1 MPTSSPSYNTDDLV
15 QLISVEEFDSF
26 PKDPRN
32 GGLWVILGKGPT
44 GHLDLTPSDR
54 RFLCGCIA
62 KIKRFMGYGSITGLP
77 LYELEPYDI
86 SFAFDFNFTAAYVWQ
101 GRGFTPNEFHPYT
114 PPALSISALSFD
126 DLLKGG
132 A

>member
-1 MPTSSPSYNTDDLV
+1 MPTSFPSYNTGDLV
-15 QLISVEEFDSF
+15 QLIPVEEFDSF

-32 GGLWVILGKGPT
+32 GLRVILGKGPS
-44 GHLDLTPSDR
+44 GHLDFTPSDR
-54 RFLCGCIA
+54 RSLCGCIA
-62 KIKRFMGYGSITGLP
+62 KIKRFMGHGSITGLP

-86 SFAFDFNFTAAYVWQ
+86 SFAFDLNFTAAYVWQ
-101 GRGFTPNEFHPYT
+101 SRGFTPNEFHPYT
-114 PPALSISALSFD
+114 PSALSISALSFD

>member
-1 MPTSSPSYNTDDLV
+1 MSTSFPSYNTGDLV

-32 GGLWVILGKGPT
+32 GGLQVILGKGPT

-54 RFLCGCIA
+54 RSLCGCIV
-62 KIKRFMGYGSITGLP
+62 KIKRFMGHGFITGLP

-86 SFAFDFNFTAAYVWQ
+86 SFAFDLNFTAAYIWQ
-101 GRGFTPNEFHPYT
+101 SRGFTPNEFHPYT

>member
-1 MPTSSPSYNTDDLV
+1 MSTSFPSYNTGDLV

-32 GGLWVILGKGPT
+32 GLKVILGKGPT
-44 GHLDLTPSDR
+44 GHLDFTPSNR
-54 RFLCGCIA
+54 RSLCGCIA
-62 KIKRFMGYGSITGLP
+62 KIKRFMGHGSITGLP

-86 SFAFDFNFTAAYVWQ
+86 SFAFDPNSTAAYVWQ
-101 GRGFTPNEFHPYT
+101 SRGFTPNEFHPYT
-114 PPALSISALSFD
+114 PSALSISALSFD

>member
-1 MPTSSPSYNTDDLV
+1 MSTSFPSYNTGDLV

-32 GGLWVILGKGPT
+32 DLKVILGKGPT
-44 GHLDLTPSDR
+44 GHLDFTPSNR
-54 RFLCGCIA
+54 RSLCGCIA
-62 KIKRFMGYGSITGLP
+62 RIKRFMGHGFITGLP

-86 SFAFDFNFTAAYVWQ
+86 SFAFDLNFTAAYIWQ
-101 GRGFTPNEFHPYT
+101 SCGFTPNEFHPYT
-114 PPALSISALSFD
+114 PPALSISPLSFD
-126 DLLKGG
+126 DLLQGG

>member
-1 MPTSSPSYNTDDLV
+1 MSTSFPSYNTGDLV

-32 GGLWVILGKGPT
+32 SLQVILGKGPT
-44 GHLDLTPSDR
+44 GQPDLTSSER
-54 RFLCGCIA
+54 RSLCGCIA
-62 KIKRFMGYGSITGLP
+62 KIKRFISYGFVTGLP
-77 LYELEPYDI
+77 LYELESYDI
-86 SFAFDFNFTAAYVWQ
+86 SFAFDPNFTAAYIWQ
-101 GRGFTPNEFHPYT
+101 GRRFTPNEFHPYT

>member
-1 MPTSSPSYNTDDLV
+1 MSTSFPSYNTGGLV

-32 GGLWVILGKGPT
+32 GGLQVILGKGPT
-44 GHLDLTPSDR
+44 GHLDLTPSDCR
-54 RFLCGCIA
+54 SLCGCIA
-62 KIKRFMGYGSITGLP
+62 KIKRFMGHGFITGLP

-86 SFAFDFNFTAAYVWQ
+86 SFAFDLNFTAAYIWQ
-101 GRGFTPNEFHPYT
+101 SRGFTPNEFHPYT

>member
-1 MPTSSPSYNTDDLV
+1 MPTSSPSYNTGDLV

-26 PKDPRN
+26 PKNDFV
-32 GGLWVILGKGPT
+32 VILGKGPT
-44 GHLDLTPSDR
+44 GHLDLTPPDR
-54 RFLCGCIA
+54 RSLCGCIA
-62 KIKRFMGYGSITGLP
+62 KIKRFISYGFITGLP

-86 SFAFDFNFTAAYVWQ
+86 SFAFDLNFTAAYVWQ
-101 GRGFTPNEFHPYT
+101 GRRFTPNEFHPCT

>member
-1 MPTSSPSYNTDDLV
+1 MPTSFPSYNTGDLV

-32 GGLWVILGKGPT
+32 DLQVILGKGPT

-54 RFLCGCIA
+54 RSLCGCIA
-62 KIKRFMGYGSITGLP
+62 KIKRFISYGFVTGLP

-86 SFAFDFNFTAAYVWQ
+86 SFAFDPNSTAAYIWKD
-101 GRGFTPNEFHPYT
+101 RRFTPNEFHPYT
-114 PPALSISALSFD
+114 PPALSISPLSFD

-132 A
+132 S

>member
-1 MPTSSPSYNTDDLV
+1 MSTSFPSYNTGDLV

-26 PKDPRN
+26 PKDPRRN
-32 GGLWVILGKGPT
+32 GLQVILGKGPT
-44 GHLDLTPSDR
+44 GQPDLTPSER
-54 RFLCGCIA
+54 RSLCGCIA
-62 KIKRFMGYGSITGLP
+62 KIKRFISYGFVTGLP

-86 SFAFDFNFTAAYVWQ
+86 SFAFDPNSTAAYIWKD
-101 GRGFTPNEFHPYT
+101 RRFTPNEFHPYT
-114 PPALSISALSFD
+114 PPTLSISALSFD